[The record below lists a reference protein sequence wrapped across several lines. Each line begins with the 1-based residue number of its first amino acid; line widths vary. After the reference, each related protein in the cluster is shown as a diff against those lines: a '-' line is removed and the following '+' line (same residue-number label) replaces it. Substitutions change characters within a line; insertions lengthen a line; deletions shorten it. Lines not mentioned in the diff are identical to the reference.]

1 MKLGVGEGVNRM
13 ELGKGKKRIGL
24 GLSILAVI
32 AIVVGY
38 SIFQRIRPSTI
49 RLQRLRQFWV
59 DPSAHAEWMIN
70 AGERCGDAPFIM
82 PTDGL
87 IGFFWGDSFGL
98 GHTHQGIDIFGPTG
112 PDGLGQT
119 QVIAAH
125 DGYLTRLPGWRSSV
139 IIRLPSDPLRPERQI
154 WTYYTHLAD
163 AGGSSFIVEDFP
175 PGTMDV
181 FVKAGTLLGY
191 QGNYSADPNN
201 PTGMHL
207 HFSIVKDDGQG
218 QFLNELEIH
227 NTLDPSPYL
236 GIEVNSSRAGDQ
248 PAICVR

>member
-1 MKLGVGEGVNRM
+1 MNGMRLGER
-13 ELGKGKKRIGL
+13 KRRIGL

-32 AIVVGY
+32 AMIVGY
-38 SIFQRIRPSTI
+38 SIFRRVRPSAI

-59 DPSAHAEWMIN
+59 DPAAHTEWMIH
-70 AGERCGDAPFIM
+70 AGEQCGDAPFIM

-87 IGFFWGDSFGL
+87 IGFFWGDSFAPS
-98 GHTHQGIDIFGPTG
+98 HAHQGIDIFGPTG

-119 QVIAAH
+119 PVVAAYN
-125 DGYLTRLPGWRSSV
+125 GYLTRLPDWRSSV
-139 IIRLPSDPLRPERQI
+139 IIRIPSDPLRPERQI
-154 WTYYTHLAD
+154 WMYYTHLAD
-163 AGGSSFIVEDFP
+163 AEGHSYILDDFP

-207 HFSIVKDDGQG
+207 HFSIVKDDGHG
-218 QFLNELEIH
+218 QYLNELEIR

-236 GIEVNSSRAGDQ
+236 GIEVHASRAGDQ
-248 PAICVR
+248 PAVCTQ